1 MVFGEIT
8 PESPSN
14 RERWNHLLALV
25 TACVLLAIGA
35 NLRDSAIYASTPY
48 SNLEAGIRV
57 EYPRNWLIDTSD
69 QHILRVRDLAGF
81 GFKTTLQISLQP
93 VGSETSYRTIFDGL
107 TLSRSQILAAY
118 RELSRD
124 DEFLLPND
132 VVAASMNYT
141 YADLQNDPF
150 QQATPSV
157 VRGTDVVVIRRGQA
171 IVITFLADASKYQ
184 DDQPYFARFL
194 RSLDFQ

>member
-1 MVFGEIT
+1 MTYVETNSDG
-8 PESPSN
+8 PSN
-14 RERWNHLLALV
+14 RERWNHLLAII
-25 TACVLLAIGA
+25 TAGVLFAIGV
-35 NLRDSAIYASTPY
+35 NLRDSAIFASTPY

-57 EYPRNWLIDTSD
+57 EYPRNWLIDASD
-69 QHILRVRDLAGF
+69 QYILRVRDLAGI

-93 VGSETSYRTIFDGL
+93 VGTETSYRTIFDGL
-107 TLSRSQILAAY
+107 TLNRSQILAAY

-124 DEFLLPND
+124 NEFLLPND
-132 VVAASMNYT
+132 VIAATMNYT

-150 QQATPSV
+150 QQAIPSV

-171 IVITFLADASKYQ
+171 IIITFLADASSYQ
-184 DDQPYFARFL
+184 NDLSYFERFL

>member
-1 MVFGEIT
+1 MAFVET
-8 PESPSN
+8 NPDSVSN
-14 RERWNHLLALV
+14 RERWNHLLAV
-25 TACVLLAIGA
+25 VMACVLFTIGV

-57 EYPRNWLIDTSD
+57 EYPRNWLIDSGGRY
-69 QHILRVRDLAGF
+69 ILRVRDLSSI
-81 GFKTTLQISLQP
+81 GFKTTFQVSLQP
-93 VGSETSYRTIFDGL
+93 VGVETSYRTIFDGL

-124 DEFLLPND
+124 NEFLLPND
-132 VVAASMNYT
+132 VIAASMSYT
-141 YADLQNDPF
+141 YADVQNDPF
-150 QQATPSV
+150 QQSLPSV

-171 IVITFLADASKYQ
+171 IIITFLADASSYQ
-184 DDQPYFARFL
+184 NDLPYFERFL

>member
-1 MVFGEIT
+1 MAFVET
-8 PESPSN
+8 NPDNLSN
-14 RERWNHLLALV
+14 RERWNHLLAV
-25 TACVLLAIGA
+25 ITACMLFAIGV
-35 NLRDSAIYASTPY
+35 NLRDSAIYASTSY

-57 EYPRNWLIDTSD
+57 EYPRNWLIDSGD
-69 QHILRVRDLAGF
+69 RYIFRVRDLASI

-93 VGSETSYRTIFDGL
+93 VGTETSYRTIFDGL

-124 DEFLLPND
+124 NEFLLPND
-132 VVAASMNYT
+132 VIAASMSYT

-150 QQATPSV
+150 QQAIPSV
-157 VRGTDVVVIRRGQA
+157 VRGTDVVVIRGGQA
-171 IVITFLADASKYQ
+171 IIVTFLAVASSYQ
-184 DDQPYFARFL
+184 DNLPYFERFL

>member
-1 MVFGEIT
+1 MAFIET
-8 PESPSN
+8 NSESPSN

-25 TACVLLAIGA
+25 AAGILFAIGA

-48 SNLEAGIRV
+48 NNLEAGIRV

-69 QHILRVRDLAGF
+69 QYILRVRDLAGI

-107 TLSRSQILAAY
+107 TLNRSQILAAY

-132 VVAASMNYT
+132 VIAASMNYT
-141 YADLQNDPF
+141 YADLRNDPF
-150 QQATPSV
+150 QQAIPSV

-171 IVITFLADASKYQ
+171 IVITFLADASNYQ
-184 DDQPYFARFL
+184 DDLPYFERFL

>member
-1 MVFGEIT
+1 MAFVET
-8 PESPSN
+8 SSDTPSN
-14 RERWNHLLALV
+14 RERWNHLLAIV
-25 TACVLLAIGA
+25 TAVVLFAIGV

-48 SNLEAGIRV
+48 NNLEAGIRV
-57 EYPRNWLIDTSD
+57 EYPRNWLIDTAD
-69 QHILRVRDLAGF
+69 RYILRVRDLSGM

-93 VGSETSYRTIFDGL
+93 VGAETSYRTIFDGL
-107 TLSRSQILAAY
+107 TLNRSQILAAY

-124 DEFLLPND
+124 DEFLLPNE
-132 VVAASMNYT
+132 VAAASMSYT

-150 QQATPSV
+150 QQAIPSV

-171 IVITFLADASKYQ
+171 IIITFLADASSYQ
-184 DDQPYFARFL
+184 NDLPYFDRFL